1 MPGKTNTSRATTIC
15 KNFDMSGRESPE
27 KARESIWRT
36 QIPEQRDAGARS
48 KASQLLHRRPGR
60 CSHIRDVR
68 AMKLLLAIV
77 NRLLLDLRVSALP
90 LQRRLADKYRNV
102 LG

>member
-1 MPGKTNTSRATTIC
+1 
-15 KNFDMSGRESPE
+15 MSGRESPE

-36 QIPEQRDAGARS
+36 QIPEQRDAGAIE
-48 KASQLLHRRPGR
+48 SQSALTRNRRPGR